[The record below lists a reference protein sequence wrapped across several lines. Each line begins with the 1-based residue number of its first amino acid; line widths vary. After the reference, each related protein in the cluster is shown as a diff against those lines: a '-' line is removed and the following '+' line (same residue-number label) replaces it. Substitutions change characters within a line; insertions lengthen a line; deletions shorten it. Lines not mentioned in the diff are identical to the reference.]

1 MWCACSFTTVRL
13 VHAEIVGDL
22 VSIEFSRRKK
32 NEKKDKQ
39 RTFLRLAQVIHN
51 IGGFV

>member
-32 NEKKDKQ
+32 
-39 RTFLRLAQVIHN
+39 LRKRINKEA
-51 IGGFV
+51 F